1 MFTNGSGSLI
11 DFVEPL
17 IVTCENN
24 KFGKN
29 KNSKNKRFIVIKLVP
44 Q

>member
-1 MFTNGSGSLI
+1 MFTNGSGSLV

-24 KFGKN
+24 IFGTSNKN
-29 KNSKNKRFIVIKLVP
+29 KKKRFI
-44 Q
+44 